1 MITDTNQ
8 RPRVNA
14 LAPHIVSAQSSEHK
28 SSTMRKS
35 QQQRPSLMA
44 ALHDKSHHKATN
56 FVAQN
61 KNSIGGVSKPAHRK
75 DYGVGKLPSLG
86 LSKYVAHDFEDD
98 TRNPFKVQ
106 SNTEKMLVMRELERE
121 YGELNKHHKDTLAV
135 YEKQI
140 ETRVDR
146 AGALRRID
154 EIPPAKRDKAK
165 KRKPGMQEFADED
178 TQQRQKL
185 NIFDAQD
192 STVLKHETLARI
204 GLDEHQVAVYD
215 DNQSE
220 VSRSSHS
227 SVKLAPIDYLN
238 KTRQQKETVRDF
250 IQNSRAILM
259 A

>member
-1 MITDTNQ
+1 M
-8 RPRVNA
+8 
-14 LAPHIVSAQSSEHK
+14 
-28 SSTMRKS
+28 
-35 QQQRPSLMA
+35 
-44 ALHDKSHHKATN
+44 
-56 FVAQN
+56 
-61 KNSIGGVSKPAHRK
+61 
-75 DYGVGKLPSLG
+75 GKLPSLG

-178 TQQRQKL
+178 NQQKQKL

-204 GLDEHQVAVYD
+204 GLDEH
-215 DNQSE
+215 
-220 VSRSSHS
+220 
-227 SVKLAPIDYLN
+227 
-238 KTRQQKETVRDF
+238 
-250 IQNSRAILM
+250 
-259 A
+259 